1 MRYEFVK
8 YVYNITDFSTTK
20 DTWKSKEMKQLAKEI
35 INNIDNGNL
44 LERMRYAQEDSR
56 PKFFNDL
63 LKQLKELDY
72 KDENGEFRKRDDYGI
87 TFAFGEKQ
95 FEKTLERR
103 YLYFVYFLLIQ
114 SGLYQGNNVELF
126 SELSELAGYDYDEV
140 NFPYMGDAIFYYVLK
155 TNQDSNALIELLKSW
170 EKHVASQ
177 EENLKLSYSKLV
189 NQGENSLEVINY
201 RQLEQIVK
209 EGMEENDNTAATRH
223 SLSKIETDLEMV
235 IANSEKKNLKK
246 STDITEIFPVTLCT
260 SINNTEVRR
269 QWYFFKLIHMIVDKQ
284 IKEIVE
290 CVERYRTQERN
301 QQNTRKELIKLF
313 RNSWLEKE
321 DHVKLQG
328 TWMQIAK
335 EPEKFKEYDKLE
347 LQELLKQSRIK
358 IGHVTKDFNEY
369 FEGNLGGMAAFEKYE
384 ERIYT
389 FEISEYFKKVG
400 VVEKRNKVAPRNIEQ
415 HFRQLLTQKSIVSR
429 EMLLLSCLMAKVK
442 GVDIRKEYVQ
452 GHILFNSRCTSK
464 LYVDTSVFD
473 SYFETTFDELAKLD
487 TMEEKIQVLKKHS
500 SEMER
505 SYLRMGKYEDGGIAI
520 FHNALKGGRLI

>member
-8 YVYNITDFSTTK
+8 YVYETTNFSKTK
-20 DTWKSKEMKQLAKEI
+20 DIWKSKEVKQLAKEI
-35 INNIDNGNL
+35 ISNIDNGKL
-44 LERMRYAQEDSR
+44 LEGMRYAREDTR

-72 KDENGEFRKRDDYGI
+72 KDERGEFRKRNDYGI
-87 TFAFGEKQ
+87 ILAFGEKR

-103 YLYFVYFLLIQ
+103 YLYFVYFLLVQ

-126 SELSELAGYDYDEV
+126 SELSDLAGYDYNEV

-155 TNQDSNALIELLKSW
+155 TNQDSNAFLELLKSW
-170 EKHVASQ
+170 EKHVVSQ
-177 EENLKLSYSKLV
+177 QGTLKLSYSTLL
-189 NQGENSLEVINY
+189 NQRENSLEVINY
-201 RQLEQIVK
+201 RQLEQIVQ

-223 SLSKIETDLEMV
+223 SLSKIESDLEMV
-235 IANSEKKNLKK
+235 IANSEKKNLNKC
-246 STDITEIFPVTLCT
+246 TDITEIFPMTLCT

-269 QWYFFKLIHMIVDKQ
+269 QWYFFKLIHMIVDRQ

-290 CVERYRTQERN
+290 CIEKYRTQEKN
-301 QQNTRKELIKLF
+301 PKSTRKELINLF

-321 DHVKLQG
+321 DHVKLRG

-335 EPEKFKEYDKLE
+335 EPEKFMKYEKSE

-358 IGHVTKDFNEY
+358 IGNVTKDFNEY
-369 FEGNLGGMAAFEKYE
+369 FEGNVGSRAAFEKYE

-389 FEISEYFKKVG
+389 FEISEDFKELG
-400 VVEKRNKVAPRNIEQ
+400 RIEKRNKMAPRNIEQ

-429 EMLLLSCLMAKVK
+429 EMLLLCCLMAKVK

-473 SYFETTFDELAKLD
+473 SYFETTFDKLAKIE

-505 SYLRMGKYEDGGIAI
+505 SYLRMGQYQEGGIAI